1 MMSPWSSGW
10 GGVTLAHNVRSRDA
24 VDAVIEEAR
33 EAGAR
38 IAREP
43 GQTFWGGYSGV
54 FVDPEAT
61 PGRSRTTPTG
71 RSPRTALSSSEGYSG
86 TPLARKLGITEGR
99 AFAVVADPGAVDTL
113 LAPLPVGA
121 RRIGEP
127 EEAEVVLVFTTSRDD
142 LASRIATLGEAIF
155 PDGSL
160 WVAWPKRA
168 SKMPTDMTEDV
179 VREVALPL
187 GLVDTKVAAIDATW
201 SGLRLVWRRE
211 RRGD

>member
-1 MMSPWSSGW
+1 
-10 GGVTLAHNVRSRDA
+10 
-24 VDAVIEEAR
+24 
-33 EAGAR
+33 
-38 IAREP
+38 
-43 GQTFWGGYSGV
+43 
-54 FVDPEAT
+54 
-61 PGRSRTTPTG
+61 
-71 RSPRTALSSSEGYSG
+71 
-86 TPLARKLGITEGR
+86 
-99 AFAVVADPGAVDTL
+99 VVADPGAVDTL